1 MASRPQPADYAAI
14 GVGPVLIFLMIS
26 SLANFFVSLL
36 YDGNFSDRV
45 FYLIL
50 MYTMGSVALA
60 RMVIEE
66 SRAYSAG
73 YAMALGAA
81 MVFVMTGFVGSMFF
95 SIGLVVLIGY
105 LADRIVHDCTVI
117 DESVDA
123 SGEGLID
130 RGLDEASG
138 LSRRIAADNPG
149 EQAPASEKERRR
161 RKSHQPGRTV
171 FLLALAALPLFGI
184 GQFMLQ
190 NSPQVWAR
198 AQLMLGLYLF
208 SSLSLLVTTS
218 FLNLRRYLRQR
229 DVDMPGDVTVAWLA
243 GGVAL
248 IAALLMLAFL
258 APMPGAAI
266 AKFELPKFLKTDPKT
281 ASSAGWGKEAAEKSD
296 TPSDAETNRDR
307 APSQKDQKGAGVNQN
322 RASGKSDG
330 KKSGQQQSGQQQSG
344 QQQSGQQ
351 QSGQQQSGQQQSG
364 QQQSGQQQS
373 GQQQSSESEAQNQS
387 RSAESTDRGNQ
398 QSESAASEP
407 AGKQEHPSE
416 DPQRDGQTESEESE
430 SAAERGDSAET
441 SSASSSSSMPS
452 LPDVLPAVSGLFRLL
467 LILGLLAIVAFYLY
481 QMRERLALWWQ
492 SLFGRER
499 DAAGLADAI
508 GPEKLRDAPRRPFAS
523 FRNPIGH
530 ETDPRRVVVMTCQ
543 AFEAW
548 SRERGFE
555 RNRDETFSEFGLRL
569 RQATKQRH
577 DARALFAPVEPA
589 TGRLTAAY
597 DRIVYGRGQA
607 RQGDLD
613 AAKVLWK
620 HMSGAPVHEMAGA

>member
-95 SIGLVVLIGY
+95 SIGLVILIGY

-138 LSRRIAADNPG
+138 LSRRIATDNHD
-149 EQAPASEKERRR
+149 EQAPVSEQEKRR

-243 GGVAL
+243 GGVTL

-258 APMPGAAI
+258 APLPGAAI
-266 AKFELPKFLKTDPKT
+266 ANFELPKFLKTDPKT
-281 ASSAGWGKEAAEKSD
+281 ASSAGWGKEAAEKSEN
-296 TPSDAETNRDR
+296 PSDAETNRDR
-307 APSQKDQKGAGVNQN
+307 VPGQKDQKGAGDNQN
-322 RASGKSDG
+322 RPGGKSDG
-330 KKSGQQQSGQQQSG
+330 EKPGQQQSGQQQSG

-373 GQQQSSESEAQNQS
+373 GQQQS
-387 RSAESTDRGNQ
+387 GQ
-398 QSESAASEP
+398 Q
-407 AGKQEHPSE
+407 
-416 DPQRDGQTESEESE
+416 
-430 SAAERGDSAET
+430 
-441 SSASSSSSMPS
+441 
-452 LPDVLPAVSGLFRLL
+452 
-467 LILGLLAIVAFYLY
+467 
-481 QMRERLALWWQ
+481 
-492 SLFGRER
+492 
-499 DAAGLADAI
+499 
-508 GPEKLRDAPRRPFAS
+508 
-523 FRNPIGH
+523 
-530 ETDPRRVVVMTCQ
+530 
-543 AFEAW
+543 
-548 SRERGFE
+548 
-555 RNRDETFSEFGLRL
+555 
-569 RQATKQRH
+569 
-577 DARALFAPVEPA
+577 
-589 TGRLTAAY
+589 
-597 DRIVYGRGQA
+597 
-607 RQGDLD
+607 
-613 AAKVLWK
+613 
-620 HMSGAPVHEMAGA
+620 